1 MKRKIIVSVIVF
13 SLFLGAT
20 SLYAA
25 TLTRLGTSPFYK
37 AKDLKPQDVY
47 RIVKANADIVKDG
60 FIKARALDLYG
71 PFMAQLESAKLEEIQ
86 VQPKETL
93 LWMIF
98 KKKNKAYLLR
108 DVVWKGKKPFA
119 AYRFVV
125 NHGEQAHEFIF
136 PKICMNIALRSITPV
151 AKKPIAKKIVPPP
164 AKKTAPPAAVPV
176 VKKNEPPYCDIKAAP
191 RRLFTGNIVT
201 LDASD
206 SHDPDGKI
214 ESVKLT
220 LTNRSDNTVEEIVLS
235 KAPFIYEAN
244 MKKAGDY
251 EIRATVKD
259 DRGDSESCV
268 VDVKVLKKLPPPVVK
283 KVAPP
288 VVKKVAPPVAKK
300 IVPPAAVAVVKKN
313 EPPYCDLKAAPRQ
326 LFTDNI
332 VTLDAS
338 GSYDPDGKI
347 ESVKL
352 ALTNRS
358 DNTVEEIMLSKAP
371 FIYEANMKKVGDYEI
386 RATVKDDRGDSESCV
401 VDVKVLKRGVFV
413 ADLGVLKQFD
423 PATWLPIKV
432 GYMYKIK
439 ENLVVTGLIGPAPLV
454 SGNDDR
460 PATIGDII
468 LSYYMSN
475 FFMGGGAGVFH
486 TSNKTRADL
495 ILDTGYQITNNDN
508 GPNISI
514 YVQGRSAVDQFDNI
528 SKYGRLG
535 IGLRMYF

>member
-1 MKRKIIVSVIVF
+1 MKKIIITVIVL

-25 TLTRLGTSPFYK
+25 TLTRLGTHPFYK
-37 AKDLKPQDVY
+37 AKDLKAQEVY
-47 RIVKANADIVKDG
+47 KIVKANADKVKDG

-71 PFMAQLESAKLEEIQ
+71 PFMAQLESANLEEIQ

-108 DVVWKGKKPFA
+108 DVVWKGKKPFV

-136 PKICMNIALRSITPV
+136 PKVCMNIALRSITPV
-151 AKKPIAKKIVPPP
+151 AKKPIAKKVVPPP
-164 AKKTAPPAAVPV
+164 VKKTAPPAAVPV
-176 VKKNEPPYCDIKAAP
+176 VKKNEQPHCDIKAAP
-191 RRLFTGNIVT
+191 RRLFTGNIAT

-214 ESVKLT
+214 ESIKLA

-244 MKKAGDY
+244 MKKSGDY
-251 EIRATVKD
+251 EIRATVRD
-259 DRGDSESCV
+259 DRG
-268 VDVKVLKKLPPPVVK
+268 
-283 KVAPP
+283 A
-288 VVKKVAPPVAKK
+288 
-300 IVPPAAVAVVKKN
+300 
-313 EPPYCDLKAAPRQ
+313 
-326 LFTDNI
+326 
-332 VTLDAS
+332 
-338 GSYDPDGKI
+338 
-347 ESVKL
+347 
-352 ALTNRS
+352 
-358 DNTVEEIMLSKAP
+358 
-371 FIYEANMKKVGDYEI
+371 
-386 RATVKDDRGDSESCV
+386 SESCV
-401 VDVKVLKRGVFV
+401 VDVKVLKRGFFV
-413 ADLGVLKQFD
+413 ADVGVLKQFD
-423 PATWLPIKV
+423 PATWMPIKV

-439 ENLVVTGLIGPAPLV
+439 ENLAVTGLVGPAPLV
-454 SGNDDR
+454 SGDDDR
-460 PATIGDII
+460 PATIGDIF
-468 LSYYMSN
+468 LSYYVSN
-475 FFMGGGAGVFH
+475 FFLGGGAGVFH

-495 ILDTGYQITNNDN
+495 IVDTGYQITNNDN

-535 IGLRMYF
+535 AGLRVHF